1 MGLLLYLLLLMCFL
15 VIDFYLTN
23 LFLST
28 GVSVDVIDNWSYQ
41 ISYDDFTIIVALK
54 RGGWVTNQFIGG
66 TQSKK
71 TNFEKIKRV
80 LMSCPQM
87 GFSLCY
93 GLPSIL
99 TYISEGGNVDITKR
113 FMIDSFVALM
123 INKYLLKL

>member
-1 MGLLLYLLLLMCFL
+1 MEVMK
-15 VIDFYLTN
+15 
-23 LFLST
+23 
-28 GVSVDVIDNWSYQ
+28 SVEVIDNWSYQ
-41 ISYDDFTIIVALK
+41 ISYNDFTIIVALK

-66 TQSKK
+66 TQAKK

-99 TYISEGGNVDITKR
+99 TYISEGGNADITKR
-113 FMIDSFVALM
+113 FMIDRFGCL
-123 INKYLLKL
+123 IDK